1 MAAIELNEVV
11 EIAAPPDKVWSL
23 LADPTAV
30 VKCVPG
36 AAIESVELDGS
47 VEGSLRTKL
56 GPTVVEFRGRI
67 IPEFDDERR
76 EGKLVARG
84 TDKGGRTRGEA
95 KASFRLAALE
105 NGREASTLTITG
117 AVRLEGVL
125 STFLQTG
132 GVHLTRRMLQEFGE
146 AISAKC
152 VQDDDVAGARDV
164 VVDEEVRPISGLG
177 LIGRVL
183 GDIVQ
188 AFVRRMGSA
197 LTRYSGRT
205 GRETEAGNEGP

>member
-11 EIAAPPDKVWSL
+11 DIAAPPDKVWSL

-36 AAIESVELDGS
+36 AAIESVDPDGS
-47 VEGSLRTKL
+47 VEGSLRTKF

-67 IPEFDDERR
+67 IPEFVDERR

-84 TDKGGRTRGEA
+84 ADKGGRTRGEA
-95 KASFRLAALE
+95 KVSFRLVALE
-105 NGREASTLTITG
+105 NGKEASTLTITG

-132 GVHLTRRMLQEFGE
+132 GVHLTRRILKEFGE
-146 AISAKC
+146 AISAEC
-152 VQDDDVAGARDV
+152 IQDDDVVGARDV
-164 VVDEEVRPISGLG
+164 VVDEEVQPIGGLS
-177 LIGRVL
+177 LIGRVV
-183 GDIVQ
+183 GDLVK
-188 AFVRRMGSA
+188 AFVRRIGSA
-197 LTRYSGRT
+197 LTGRPGRT
-205 GRETEAGNEGP
+205 GRRTEAGNEGL